1 MSRNRQSS
9 QSAPPVMDFVKGTPL
24 SKLEER
30 AKELLNDSH
39 ESTPCVQY
47 QTLFVAMSEIGYTT
61 IFRCIKEYV
70 VGCIYFKLC
79 CVCWFLHVAL
89 HGTPNHRI

>member
-1 MSRNRQSS
+1 LIQTLEIEEIQLYTFGSFGGRDRYESEPPVFPI
-9 QSAPPVMDFVKGTPL
+9 APPVMDFVKGTPL

-47 QTLFVAMSEIGYTT
+47 HTLFVAMSEIGYTT
-61 IFRCIKEYV
+61 IFRYI
-70 VGCIYFKLC
+70 
-79 CVCWFLHVAL
+79 
-89 HGTPNHRI
+89 